1 MKRGDLSSF
10 PPGFPPKQGL
20 YDPQYEKDA
29 CGIGFVAHIKGVR
42 SHDIIEKAL
51 QVLENLSHRGAV
63 GCDPCTGDG
72 AGILLQIP
80 HLFLDQACSEIGIPL
95 PVSGAYGVG
104 MVFLPPSVAD
114 RHACEQLFEK
124 IISEEGQR
132 LLGWRDVPTQEAHL
146 GEIAKKTL
154 PVIRQIFIA
163 RDILMERRNFSLR
176 PTLSETG
183 FERKLYVIRK
193 RMENAVRDSAIEGKS
208 FFYIPSLSCNTI
220 IYKGLLLPH
229 QIPLFYPDL
238 ADPRVVSAL
247 GLVHSRF
254 STNTFPTWP
263 LAHPYRYVCHNGEIN
278 TLKGNINW
286 MQARQGRLSSKLFGD
301 DIKKL
306 FPIIYENQ
314 SDSACF
320 DNALEFLVM
329 GGRSLPH
336 AMMMLIPEAWVGNPH
351 MDLDRRGFYEYHA
364 SMMEPWDGPAAMAFT
379 DGKLIGAT
387 LDRNGLRPARYLVT
401 SDDLVVLSSEA
412 GVLPFKPEEIRTK
425 GRLQPGKMFLVDT
438 GQGRIIDD
446 EEIKAEIVSRKPYRE
461 GVAANRIS
469 IDELPE
475 PLNLLQPDHATL
487 RQRQQTFGYTIEELK
502 MLMTP
507 MAVTGEEAI
516 GSMGTDTPLAVL
528 SDQPQLLFKYF
539 KQLFA
544 QVTNPPIDPIREQ
557 LVMSLA
563 TNIGPKANLLA
574 ETPEHARRI
583 KVHQPILTNA
593 DLEKIRQIAD
603 GHFKAK
609 TLKMLFPV
617 KISPGAKDYDPR
629 EVVEIGPGAQDHG
642 APLGGGN
649 GNHGAQLT
657 GGTKGMAA
665 AVDQLCRQATDA
677 IQAGYKFIILTD
689 RGVDADWAP
698 IPSLLA
704 VSAVHHH
711 LIREC
716 LRTEVGLTVETGEAR
731 EVSHFAL
738 LIGYGAG
745 TINPYLAFETLTD
758 LVREGYLPETIDE
771 ATAESKYIKAINK
784 GLLKVFS
791 KMGISTV
798 QSYCGAQIFEAIG
811 LNADFID
818 RYFTRTASRIGGVGI
833 EVIAEE
839 ALRRHEL
846 AYRTFTPVRQ
856 LDFGGEYHYRIQGE
870 HHNWNPETIMR
881 LQHATRNNS
890 YSSFKEFSR
899 AVNDESKRRSNLRGL
914 LEFKDGNRVPIE
926 EVEPASEI
934 VKRFCTGAMSF
945 GSISKEAHET
955 LAIAM
960 NRIGGRSNTGEG
972 GEDPA
977 RYNDERNSAI
987 KQVASARFG
996 VTTDYLVH
1004 AKELQIKMA
1013 QGAKPGEGGQLPGHK
1028 VDEVIAKTRF
1038 STPGVTLISPP
1049 PHHDIYSIE
1058 DLAQLIFDLKNVNP
1072 KAAITVKL
1080 VAEVGVG
1087 TVAAGVAKAHADL
1100 ILISGDSGGTG
1111 ASPLSSIK
1119 HAGIPWELGLAETQQ
1134 TLVLNDLRGRV
1145 RIQTDG
1151 QLKTG
1156 RDVVIA
1162 ALLGAEEFGFST
1174 APLIVEGCIMMR
1186 KCHLNTCPVGIAT
1199 QDPVLRQ
1206 KFDGHPEHIVNYFFF
1221 VAEEVREL
1229 MARLGFRKLDEMVG
1243 RSDMLRPQVAIDHW
1257 KGRSLDLTPILYK
1270 PEVPAHVATHH
1281 VQDQDHGLEA
1291 ALDHELIRLAKPALE
1306 NKEPVKAELSIRN
1319 IHRTVGG
1326 MLSGEITRRH
1336 GPAGLPDN
1344 TIQFKF
1350 TGTAGQSFGAFCVN
1364 GLSLIL
1370 EGEANDYVGKSL
1382 SGGRIVVYPPKGSLF
1397 VPEET
1402 ILVGNTV
1409 LYGATGGEAFFYG
1422 VAGERFA
1429 VRNSGATA
1437 VIEGVGDHGCEYMTG
1452 GVVVV
1457 LGRTGRNFAAGM
1469 SGGVAY
1475 VLDEDNQFERRCNL
1489 SLVELEPIKD
1499 KGDRVFLR
1507 SLIERYAKYT
1517 ESAKAKRI
1525 LEQWETMWPR
1535 FVKVMSVE
1543 YKKILEQRKAQ
1554 KGRLKGTV
1562 THG

>member
-1 MKRGDLSSF
+1 MNRGDLSNL
-10 PPGFPPKQGL
+10 PPGLPSKQGL
-20 YDPQYEKDA
+20 YDPANEKDS
-29 CGIGFVAHIKGVR
+29 CGIGFVAHIKGVK

-51 QVLENLSHRGAV
+51 RVLENLSHRGAV

-80 HLFLDQACSEIGIPL
+80 HAFLERACGEIGIDL
-95 PVSGAYGVG
+95 PASGAYGVG

-114 RHACEQLFEK
+114 RRACEQLFEK
-124 IISEEGQR
+124 IIAEEGQR
-132 LLGWRDVPTQEAHL
+132 LLGWRDVPTKEAHL
-146 GEIAKKTL
+146 GVVARETV
-154 PVIRQIFIA
+154 PVIRQIFIG
-163 RDILMERRNFSLR
+163 RDIL
-176 PTLSETG
+176 SETE

-193 RMENAVRDSAIEGKS
+193 RMENAVRASAIEGKGS
-208 FFYIPSLSCNTI
+208 FYIPSLSCNTI
-220 IYKGLLLPH
+220 VYKGLLLPH

-238 ADPRVVSAL
+238 ADRQVVSAL

-301 DIKKL
+301 DLQKL

-351 MDLDRRGFYEYHA
+351 MDLNRRGFYEYHA

-379 DGKLIGAT
+379 DGKRIGAT

-401 SDDLVVLSSEA
+401 RDDLVVLASEA
-412 GVLPFKPEEIRTK
+412 GVLPFKPEEVRTK

-438 GQGRIIDD
+438 VQGRIIDD
-446 EEIKAEIVSRKPYRE
+446 EEIKAEIASRKPYRE
-461 GVAANRIS
+461 WVAANRIS

-487 RQRQQTFGYTIEELK
+487 RQRQQAFGYTIEELK
-502 MLMTP
+502 MVLMP
-507 MAVTGEEAI
+507 MAINGEEAV

-593 DLEKIRQIAD
+593 DLEKIRQIGD
-603 GHFKAK
+603 VHFKAK

-617 KISPGAKDYDPR
+617 SS
-629 EVVEIGPGAQDHG
+629 GP
-642 APLGGGN
+642 
-649 GNHGAQLT
+649 
-657 GGTKGMAA
+657 KGMAL
-665 AVDQLCRQATDA
+665 AVDDLCREATEA

-689 RGVDADWAP
+689 RGIDADWAP
-698 IPSLLA
+698 VPSLLA

-716 LRTEVGLTVETGEAR
+716 LRTEVGLTIETAEAR

-738 LIGYGAG
+738 LLGYGAG

-758 LVREGYLPETIDE
+758 IVREGYLPETIDE

-784 GLLKVFS
+784 GLLKIFS

-818 RYFTRTASRIGGVGI
+818 RYFAGTASRIGGVGA

-839 ALRRHEL
+839 TLRRHEI
-846 AYRTFTPVRQ
+846 AYRTFAPVRQ

-881 LQHATRNNS
+881 LQHATRNNN
-890 YSSFKEFSR
+890 YGSFKEFSR
-899 AVNDESKRRSNLRGL
+899 AVDDESKRRSNLRGL
-914 LEFKDGNRVPIE
+914 LEFKPGKPVPIE

-1013 QGAKPGEGGQLPGHK
+1013 QGAKPGEGGQLPGQ
-1028 VDEVIAKTRF
+1028 R
-1038 STPGVTLISPP
+1038 ST
-1049 PHHDIYSIE
+1049 
-1058 DLAQLIFDLKNVNP
+1058 
-1072 KAAITVKL
+1072 
-1080 VAEVGVG
+1080 
-1087 TVAAGVAKAHADL
+1087 
-1100 ILISGDSGGTG
+1100 
-1111 ASPLSSIK
+1111 
-1119 HAGIPWELGLAETQQ
+1119 
-1134 TLVLNDLRGRV
+1134 
-1145 RIQTDG
+1145 
-1151 QLKTG
+1151 
-1156 RDVVIA
+1156 
-1162 ALLGAEEFGFST
+1162 
-1174 APLIVEGCIMMR
+1174 
-1186 KCHLNTCPVGIAT
+1186 
-1199 QDPVLRQ
+1199 
-1206 KFDGHPEHIVNYFFF
+1206 
-1221 VAEEVREL
+1221 
-1229 MARLGFRKLDEMVG
+1229 
-1243 RSDMLRPQVAIDHW
+1243 
-1257 KGRSLDLTPILYK
+1257 
-1270 PEVPAHVATHH
+1270 
-1281 VQDQDHGLEA
+1281 
-1291 ALDHELIRLAKPALE
+1291 
-1306 NKEPVKAELSIRN
+1306 
-1319 IHRTVGG
+1319 
-1326 MLSGEITRRH
+1326 
-1336 GPAGLPDN
+1336 
-1344 TIQFKF
+1344 
-1350 TGTAGQSFGAFCVN
+1350 
-1364 GLSLIL
+1364 
-1370 EGEANDYVGKSL
+1370 
-1382 SGGRIVVYPPKGSLF
+1382 
-1397 VPEET
+1397 
-1402 ILVGNTV
+1402 
-1409 LYGATGGEAFFYG
+1409 
-1422 VAGERFA
+1422 
-1429 VRNSGATA
+1429 
-1437 VIEGVGDHGCEYMTG
+1437 
-1452 GVVVV
+1452 
-1457 LGRTGRNFAAGM
+1457 
-1469 SGGVAY
+1469 
-1475 VLDEDNQFERRCNL
+1475 
-1489 SLVELEPIKD
+1489 
-1499 KGDRVFLR
+1499 
-1507 SLIERYAKYT
+1507 
-1517 ESAKAKRI
+1517 
-1525 LEQWETMWPR
+1525 
-1535 FVKVMSVE
+1535 
-1543 YKKILEQRKAQ
+1543 
-1554 KGRLKGTV
+1554 
-1562 THG
+1562 